1 MLPRFSKVNQ
11 RTESA
16 DTVLLNISWG
26 TLVFGITVSRKP
38 FESNLN
44 NAFDDA
50 LYPHQRLRNLV
61 AILLMISVH
70 LLIAWFFLY
79 NKVEQPVKQG
89 EEKGQLV
96 FLDLQPETKPVIIP
110 ELPQPT
116 EREKKQP
123 RQPQK
128 KQQRQRTN
136 SKPVIKN
143 RLESP
148 PVKPPASIT
157 SQIAAAREKRQA
169 LEEQAAQQNKEAQ
182 PANNSPS
189 ENDLAMARI
198 KANIKA
204 ANYNR
209 KGANGIFQII
219 DKGVQTGRF
228 SFRGWDN
235 DPRQSTWKTYE
246 VDAGV
251 GGDVELALVRR
262 MIAIIREHY
271 SGDFNWESQRLGRV
285 VVLSARPQDTANL
298 ERFLMKEFFNTK

>member
-1 MLPRFSKVNQ
+1 MLPRFSKVFR

-38 FESNLN
+38 LESN
-44 NAFDDA
+44 FDDA

-61 AILLMISVH
+61 AILLMLSVH
-70 LLIAWFFLY
+70 LLIAWFFLH
-79 NKVEQPVKQG
+79 NKVEQPVKTG

-96 FLDLQPETKPVIIP
+96 FLNLQPETKPVITA
-110 ELPQPT
+110 ELPQPI
-116 EREKKQP
+116 EQEKKQP
-123 RQPQK
+123 RQPKK
-128 KQQRQRTN
+128 KQQRRLAN
-136 SKPVIKN
+136 SKPIVKN

-148 PVKPPASIT
+148 SVKSPASIT

-169 LEEQAAQQNKEAQ
+169 LEKETAQQNKEL
-182 PANNSPS
+182 NNNLS
-189 ENDLAMARI
+189 ENDIAMARI
-198 KANIKA
+198 KANINA
-204 ANYNR
+204 ANYKR
-209 KGANGIFQII
+209 TGENGIFQII

-228 SFRGWDN
+228 SFRGWNN

-271 SGDFNWESQRLGRV
+271 SGDFNWESHRLGRV